1 MSDSDRGEMTTQV
14 VLVVPVVAL
23 ILMIAI
29 QAAIYFHTSNVAG
42 AAASQGAAAA
52 VRKDSTTA
60 ATIAGREAAMALM
73 SDAGVVLI
81 ETPEVTVN
89 VQTISVVVRA
99 RVPSVVPYFPSVV
112 LRSATEP
119 REMFLTEAMR

>member
-1 MSDSDRGEMTTQV
+1 MANSDRGEMTTQV
-14 VLVVPVVAL
+14 VLVVPVVTL
-23 ILMIAI
+23 ILLIAI

-42 AAASQGAAAA
+42 AAASQGAAVA